1 MIFFDDADTT
11 VKADLRKKTTIKD
24 ELEFSS
30 CDIKTCMVMLVVI
43 TALLF
48 SVVSVA
54 VAQNPNFII

>member
-1 MIFFDDADTT
+1 MILLENTDTT
-11 VKADLRKKTTIKD
+11 VKADLRKKTTLKD

-30 CDIKTCMVMLVVI
+30 YDIQSCVVMLVII
-43 TALLF
+43 TVLLF

>member
-1 MIFFDDADTT
+1 MIFLNDMDTT

-24 ELEFSS
+24 ELEFTS

-48 SVVSVA
+48 SAVSVA